1 MFSFVDA
8 NGPSAEALLYFHD
21 FVILFVLC
29 ILVLVLPLLSS
40 YLFKLPS
47 HRLLRESQVMEFLW
61 TTTPILALIAIALP
75 SLQLLYLL
83 DEVGF
88 SGSTSCITS
97 SQWYWSFESSD
108 LMFPSQDSY
117 LQANYYRLLSASN
130 PLSLY
135 YGLNTRLLLTSSDV
149 LHSFA
154 LPSFGVKADC
164 VPGRL
169 NSLVTVLDRSGLF
182 YGQCSEICGTN
193 HSFMPIACEVL
204 RLPPR
209 VTFR

>member
-8 NGPSAEALLYFHD
+8 NGSSAEALLYFHD

-40 YLFKLPS
+40 FLFKTPS
-47 HRLLRESQVMEFLW
+47 HRYLRESQSLEFLW
-61 TTTPILALIAIALP
+61 TTAPLLSLVVLALP

-83 DEVGF
+83 DEF
-88 SGSTSCITS
+88 GSRGTSSCITS

-108 LMFPSQDSY
+108 MGLPPVDSY
-117 LQANYYRLLSASN
+117 LQDSPHRLLSASS
-130 PLSLY
+130 PLIVY
-135 YGLNTRLLLTSSDV
+135 YGLNSRLLLTSSDV

-154 LPSFGVKADC
+154 LPAFGLKADC

-169 NSLVTVLDRSGLF
+169 NTLVTVLDRSGLF
-182 YGQCSEICGTN
+182 FGQCSEICGSN
-193 HSFMPIACEVL
+193 HSFMPVACEVL
-204 RLPPR
+204 RLPQR

>member
-21 FVILFVLC
+21 FVMLIVLC
-29 ILVLVLPLLSS
+29 TLVLVLPLLSS

-47 HRLLRESQVMEFLW
+47 HRFLRESQFMEFLW
-61 TTTPILALIAIALP
+61 TTTPLLTLVVLALP

-83 DEVGF
+83 DEFGS
-88 SGSTSCITS
+88 SGTSSCITS
-97 SQWYWSFESSD
+97 SQWYWSYESSD
-108 LMFPSQDSY
+108 MQFPAHDSY
-117 LQANYYRLLSASN
+117 LLASSHRLLSTSS
-130 PLSLY
+130 PLTIY

-154 LPSFGVKADC
+154 LPAFGVKADC

-182 YGQCSEICGTN
+182 YGQCSEICGSN

-204 RLPPR
+204 RLPQR

>member
-1 MFSFVDA
+1 MDA

-21 FVILFVLC
+21 FVIIFVLC
-29 ILVLVLPLLSS
+29 ILILVLPLLSF
-40 YLFKLPS
+40 YLLKLPS
-47 HRLLRESQVMEFLW
+47 HRYLRESQFLEFLW
-61 TTTPILALIAIALP
+61 TTAPLLTLVVLALP

-83 DEVGF
+83 DEVGY
-88 SGSTSCITS
+88 SGSTSCVTS

-108 LMFPSQDSY
+108 LLHPPHDSY
-117 LQANYYRLLSASN
+117 LQASPYRLLAASC
-130 PLSLY
+130 PLSVY
-135 YGLNTRLLLTSSDV
+135 YGINTRLLLTSSDV

-182 YGQCSEICGTN
+182 YGQCSEICGSN

>member
-8 NGPSAEALLYFHD
+8 NGASAEALLYFHD

-47 HRLLRESQVMEFLW
+47 HRYLRESQFMEFLW
-61 TTTPILALIAIALP
+61 TTAPMLMLLVLALP

-83 DEVGF
+83 DEFG
-88 SGSTSCITS
+88 SGGSSSCITS
-97 SQWYWSFESSD
+97 SQWYWSYESSD
-108 LMFPSQDSY
+108 LQFPQQDSY
-117 LQANYYRLLSASN
+117 LQASPHRLLSASS
-130 PLSLY
+130 PLTVY
-135 YGLNTRLLLTSSDV
+135 YGLNTRLLLSSSDV

-154 LPSFGVKADC
+154 LPAFGVKADC

-169 NSLVTVLDRSGLF
+169 NTLVTVLDRSGLF
-182 YGQCSEICGTN
+182 YGQCSELCGSN

-204 RLPPR
+204 RLPQR